1 MLCFFFARRSDTG
14 KPPVAQGD
22 WHFRPCAGILP
33 LTRRAE
39 QQINTGQRRMTP
51 FMIDF
56 ACFAMASSHLGIP
69 WQIPEEENP

>member
-1 MLCFFFARRSDTG
+1 
-14 KPPVAQGD
+14 
-22 WHFRPCAGILP
+22 
-33 LTRRAE
+33 
-39 QQINTGQRRMTP
+39 MTP